1 MNPYLFPL
9 YAWREM
15 TTLHVAFAKV
25 AEKNS
30 KDETVILKGELRIS
44 MIELLKSLISLK
56 GNDRRRF
63 ICLLLGSLVRT
74 YFLQIPQGNH
84 EDLNLSVYQQKSYP
98 SGDLHEIK
106 TGSKNLSSFF
116 RSLQTQMSF
125 NM

>member
-30 KDETVILKGELRIS
+30 KDEKVILKGELSIS
-44 MIELLKSLISLK
+44 MTELLKSLISLK

-74 YFLQIPQGNH
+74 YFLQIPRGNH
-84 EDLNLSVYQQKSYP
+84 KDLNLSVYQQKSYP
-98 SGDLHEIK
+98 GGDLHEIK
-106 TGSKNLSSFF
+106 TGSKNLSSFLEA
-116 RSLQTQMSF
+116 SQMYI
-125 NM
+125 